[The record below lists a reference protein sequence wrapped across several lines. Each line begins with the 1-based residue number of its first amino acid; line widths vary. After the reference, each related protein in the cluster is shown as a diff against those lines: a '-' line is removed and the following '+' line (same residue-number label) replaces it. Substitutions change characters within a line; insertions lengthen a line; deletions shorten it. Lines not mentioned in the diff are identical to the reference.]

1 MTIIECELIQILIS
15 ENSTSQIIVLKE
27 LNGSRTITIEI
38 GINEAVAIK
47 NSIDGYE
54 LPRPLTHDL
63 LYTTIEA
70 LTAQIKHII
79 VSDIRPFDEGGAV
92 YYSIL
97 VLEDLHQKEVSI
109 DCRPSDAIALAV
121 RCGCKIFVAEDVLK
135 IASE

>member
-27 LNGSRTITIEI
+27 QNGSRTITIEI

-63 LYTTIEA
+63 LYHTIAA
-70 LTAQIKHII
+70 LAAKIKHII

-97 VLEDLHQKEVSI
+97 VLEDSHQKEISI

-135 IASE
+135 ITSE